1 MQKFLK
7 RIFAI
12 QHQIIFSVCRRTWR
26 GTTCGGEGGVGHN
39 QPADA
44 PLVQQ
49 VSPVVALNSNISSI
63 PNSLCKDLV
72 GRCPWTSSRW
82 WSRTEEATRWSAT
95 APASRTRLSQT
106 WSSSENTNKFQQEQG
121 KEHFWQHFNFLR
133 NMYKKS
139 LLLSFRLEFINAKG
153 ELQVNNQI
161 YNKSRKIIL
170 DQIHFSADCWFTG
183 NFKSHWWVFWTCG
196 NRHRYHVEV
205 GRLKFSSAQD
215 LPKGWTRWRGPSFTQ
230 RRLWWE
236 TQSLGLGQIG
246 S

>member
-26 GTTCGGEGGVGHN
+26 GTTCGGEGGGGHN

-49 VSPVVALNSNISSI
+49 VSSVVALNSNISSI
-63 PNSLCKDLV
+63 PNSLCKDPV

-106 WSSSENTNKFQQEQG
+106 WSSSENTSSKRNKAKNTFGNTLISWEICTKG
-121 KEHFWQHFNFLR
+121 HSYYHLGWNLSMPKENYR
-133 NMYKKS
+133 STIRYTT
-139 LLLSFRLEFINAKG
+139 
-153 ELQVNNQI
+153 NQ
-161 YNKSRKIIL
+161 
-170 DQIHFSADCWFTG
+170 
-183 NFKSHWWVFWTCG
+183 
-196 NRHRYHVEV
+196 
-205 GRLKFSSAQD
+205 GRLFSI
-215 LPKGWTRWRGPSFTQ
+215 RFTFLQ
-230 RRLWWE
+230 IVDSPE
-236 TQSLGLGQIG
+236 TLKAIGGCFGLAGIVTAITLK
-246 S
+246 